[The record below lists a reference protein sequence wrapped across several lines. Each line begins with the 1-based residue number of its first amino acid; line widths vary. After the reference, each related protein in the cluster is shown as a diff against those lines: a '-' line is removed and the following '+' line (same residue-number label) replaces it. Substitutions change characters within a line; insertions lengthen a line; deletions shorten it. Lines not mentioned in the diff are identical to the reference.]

1 MITTTVIYDHKKR
14 AKDEPGMIEVRC
26 TINRKTYYIG
36 TGVRVHKENF
46 VGGSVVNQLDAVE
59 LNKRIG
65 IVYVKVTEE
74 LNRAMAA
81 GEDIDMTEIRRRTWM
96 MAEDASQDGAP
107 FVDWVRKQM
116 EALRLKDG
124 TMKHYVTLVMRLEQ
138 FGELRR
144 WSDLTLEK
152 LYDWDAWLH
161 RLPARQSTADKNAGI
176 QAECISDAAVYN
188 YHKCLKALLNR
199 AVMFGKIDRNPY
211 DRLRGK
217 FKRGD
222 RESVVYLSEDEMR
235 AFMETAAPSGSAMA
249 VAHDLFAFQMFT
261 GLSYSDT
268 QAFDMS
274 EYKQVDGRW
283 VNVGERVKTGV
294 AYVSQLLPPAVEV
307 LEKYGMKV
315 PKLSNADYNR
325 CLKALGMVA
334 GIKTPLHSH
343 VARHTFATYMLRNG
357 AKIQN
362 VSAMLGHT
370 NIKQTQRYAKVVAQS
385 VRDDFTMIEEK
396 LTLTNSKN
404 KAK

>member
-1 MITTTVIYDHKKR
+1 MITTAIIYDHKKR

-36 TGVRVHKENF
+36 TGVRVRKENF
-46 VGGSVVNQLDAVE
+46 VCGAVVNQMDAAE

-65 IVYVKVTEE
+65 IVYTKVTEE
-74 LNRAMAA
+74 LNKAMAEGA
-81 GEDIDMTEIRRRTWM
+81 DIDIVEIRRRAWV
-96 MAEDASQDGAP
+96 MAEDASPDGAP
-107 FVDWVRKQM
+107 FLEWVKKQM
-116 EALRLKDG
+116 ESLRLKDG
-124 TMKHYVTLVMRLEQ
+124 TMKHYSTLVMRLEQ
-138 FGELRR
+138 FEGLKR
-144 WSDLTLEK
+144 WSDLTLERI
-152 LYDWDAWLH
+152 YEWDAWLH
-161 RLPARQSTADKNAGI
+161 RLPARQSNADKAAGME
-176 QAECISDAAVYN
+176 AECISDAAVYN

-222 RESVVYLSEDEMR
+222 RDNVVYLTEEEML
-235 AFMETAAPSGSAMA
+235 AFMETKAPRGTAMD
-249 VAHDLFAFQMFT
+249 VSHDLFVFQMFT

-268 QAFDMS
+268 QVFDVS
-274 EYKQVDGRW
+274 EYRQVDGRW
-283 VNVGERVKTGV
+283 VHIGERVKTGV

-307 LEKYGMKV
+307 LEKYGMSV
-315 PKLSNADYNR
+315 PKIDNAEYNR

-370 NIKQTQRYAKVVAQS
+370 NIKQTQRYAKVLAQS
-385 VRDDFTMIEEK
+385 VYDDFSMIEK
-396 LTLTNSKN
+396 KILTSKN
-404 KAK
+404 EKK

>member
-1 MITTTVIYDHKKR
+1 MITTAIIYDHKKR

-36 TGVRVHKENF
+36 TGVRVRKENF
-46 VGGSVVNQLDAVE
+46 VCGAVVNQMDAAE

-65 IVYVKVTEE
+65 IVYTKVTEE
-74 LNRAMAA
+74 LNKAMAEGA
-81 GEDIDMTEIRRRTWM
+81 DIDIVEIRRRAWV
-96 MAEDASQDGAP
+96 MAEDASPDGAP
-107 FVDWVRKQM
+107 FLEWVKKQM
-116 EALRLKDG
+116 ESLRLKDG

-138 FGELRR
+138 FGALNR
-144 WSDLTLEK
+144 WSDLTLER
-152 LYDWDAWLH
+152 LYELDAWLH
-161 RLPARQSTADKNAGI
+161 RLPARQSNADKAAGME
-176 QAECISDAAVYN
+176 AECISDAAVYN

-199 AVMFGKIDRNPY
+199 AVMFGKIERNPY
-211 DRLRGK
+211 ERLRGK

-222 RESVVYLSEDEMR
+222 HDNVVYLTEEEML
-235 AFMETAAPSGSAMA
+235 AFMETKAPRGTAMD
-249 VAHDLFAFQMFT
+249 VAHDLFVFQMFT

-268 QAFDMS
+268 QVFDVG
-274 EYKQVDGRW
+274 EYRQVDGRW
-283 VNVGERVKTGV
+283 VHIGERVKTGV

-307 LEKYGMKV
+307 LEKYGMSV
-315 PKLSNADYNR
+315 PKIDNAEYNR

-370 NIKQTQRYAKVVAQS
+370 NIKQTQRYAKVLAQS
-385 VRDDFTMIEEK
+385 VYDDFSMIEK
-396 LTLTNSKN
+396 KILTSKN
-404 KAK
+404 EKK

>member
-1 MITTTVIYDHKKR
+1 MITTAIIYDHKKR

-36 TGVRVHKENF
+36 TGVRVRKENF
-46 VGGSVVNQLDAVE
+46 VCGAVVNQMDAAE

-65 IVYVKVTEE
+65 IVYKKVTEE
-74 LNRAMAA
+74 LNKAMAE
-81 GEDIDMTEIRRRTWM
+81 GSDIDIVEIRRRAWV
-96 MAEDASQDGAP
+96 MAEDASPDGAP
-107 FVDWVRKQM
+107 FLEWVKKQM
-116 EALRLKDG
+116 ESLRLKDG

-138 FGELRR
+138 FGALKR
-144 WSDLTLEK
+144 WSDLTLER
-152 LYDWDAWLH
+152 LYEMDAWLH
-161 RLPARQSTADKNAGI
+161 RLPARQSNADKAAGVE
-176 QAECISDAAVYN
+176 AECISDAAVYN

-222 RESVVYLSEDEMR
+222 RDNVVYLTEEEML
-235 AFMETAAPSGSAMA
+235 AFMETKAPRGTAMD
-249 VAHDLFAFQMFT
+249 VAHDLFVFQMFT

-268 QAFDMS
+268 QVFDVS
-274 EYKQVDGRW
+274 EYRQVDGRW
-283 VNVGERVKTGV
+283 VHIGERVKTGV

-307 LEKYGMKV
+307 LEKYGMSV
-315 PKLSNADYNR
+315 PKIDNAEYNR

-370 NIKQTQRYAKVVAQS
+370 NIKQTQRYAKVLAQS
-385 VRDDFTMIEEK
+385 VYDDFSMIEK
-396 LTLTNSKN
+396 KILTSKN
-404 KAK
+404 EKK

>member
-1 MITTTVIYDHKKR
+1 MITTAIIYDHKKR

-36 TGVRVHKENF
+36 TGVRVRKENF
-46 VGGSVVNQLDAVE
+46 VGGAVVNQMDAAE

-65 IVYVKVTEE
+65 IVYKKVTEE
-74 LNRAMAA
+74 LNKAMAEGA
-81 GEDIDMTEIRRRTWM
+81 DIDIVEIRRRAWV
-96 MAEDASQDGAP
+96 MAEDASPDGAP
-107 FVDWVRKQM
+107 FLEWVKKQM
-116 EALRLKDG
+116 ESLRLKDG

-138 FGELRR
+138 FGGLKR
-144 WSDLTLEK
+144 WSDLTLERI
-152 LYDWDAWLH
+152 YEWDAWLH
-161 RLPARQSTADKNAGI
+161 RLPARQSNADKAAGMEE
-176 QAECISDAAVYN
+176 ECISDAAVYN

-222 RESVVYLSEDEMR
+222 RESVVYLTEEEML
-235 AFMETAAPSGSAMA
+235 AFMETKAPRGTAMD
-249 VAHDLFAFQMFT
+249 VAHDLFVFQMFT

-268 QAFDMS
+268 QVFDVS
-274 EYKQVDGRW
+274 EYRQVDGRW
-283 VNVGERVKTGV
+283 VHIGERVKTGV
-294 AYVSQLLPPAVEV
+294 AYVSQLLLPAVEV
-307 LEKYGMKV
+307 LEKYGMSV
-315 PKLSNADYNR
+315 PKIDNAEYNR

-370 NIKQTQRYAKVVAQS
+370 NIKQTQRYAKVLAQS
-385 VRDDFTMIEEK
+385 VYDDFSMIEK
-396 LTLTNSKN
+396 KILTSKN
-404 KAK
+404 EKK